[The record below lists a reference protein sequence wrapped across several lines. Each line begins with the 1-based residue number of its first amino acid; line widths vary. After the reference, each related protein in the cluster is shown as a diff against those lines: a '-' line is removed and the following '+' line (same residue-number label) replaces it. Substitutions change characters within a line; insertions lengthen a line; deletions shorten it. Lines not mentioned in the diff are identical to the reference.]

1 MSKPFL
7 QWKMQGFLH
16 LDIRKLFPSQSKE
29 PITKYAISFVPIIF
43 TILQD
48 IKFEMIC
55 P

>member
-1 MSKPFL
+1 
-7 QWKMQGFLH
+7 MQGFLY
-16 LDIRKLFPSQSKE
+16 LYKRKLLPSQSKE
-29 PITKYAISFVPIIF
+29 PITKDAISFVPIIF